1 MPRHGRSYFPVLLL
15 AFLCRQLLFGEQP
28 FSSFSEAWKKPWQ
41 FRPEV
46 VGPNLHKHSEHHEES
61 IFEEFVDEVKLCPWL
76 LFAEI
81 SLVVLL
87 SALFEQLQ
95 HWVREHL
102 DHSGDKVGMQIM
114 DVLFKEFSGLGFIG
128 MFLFL
133 ITQSHITADVLGKR
147 VFGHHLDKMGTE
159 DPVAESFET
168 VHMMIF
174 LLMAVLLFQA
184 MAMLRVTQGVIETW
198 GRYERAR
205 AWGLRQ
211 DSLES
216 LFCDGGYLQRVA
228 SPEDPR
234 GLVLKYQRD
243 FTYRTPVLHWM
254 MLHHDMLHNLM
265 MWRAIRHQFIFG
277 QEAKSGHISCPR
289 QFSFEAYLRERLGHI
304 VVCVVEVDRNIW
316 LMTLLVLTPLVYWC
330 INLDLLHVGEFL
342 CLTAYSLL
350 ALGFLI
356 GRLLETDTLWLTPT
370 LPTDARQILV
380 LFSGTSTY
388 MLMKHY
394 DLNEQRMDAELKF
407 GAPGLEKVELQEV
420 DLGRPPISDPK
431 RLRLTS
437 VRYAFI
443 FELLAFWQAI
453 QVTCLVLFYLSVS
466 FETWRGVFLYALA
479 WAEWP
484 LMLFG
489 VMPVLLERLTLRSSI
504 GEETDQSLVR
514 KVSLET
520 KSMMLRYHVRLAQLK
535 GYEERHDPVTRRPV
549 ESNLSP
555 PEEGPVA
562 KTLKSPVR
570 AAVRAVQHFRQSS
583 AQMKAQST
591 WQRGLRLFRHLPY
604 SEQHEIEQIFSS
616 LDINN
621 NEEVWINWLKV
632 APYQFLSFRSG
643 VRHSAI
649 HPFSDRFHLLF
660 GYPSFNFIDL
670 WNRMLDMYTQT
681 RSPYL
686 PPNYMP
692 RYNTALDKMIQKTL
706 RFLTFVFVV
715 VPLSTLTSTLIL
727 DIELDRDAAT
737 STTTSIPAHDDAD
750 DTPHHKHAEHDSE
763 PTWVNLVKGNNTNK
777 QSCGPSFC
785 FSAGS
790 ANCFAKN
797 PAPLC
802 LKAVYLCIQY
812 VMTGPNEPKVCMR
825 DRPSDDVEKM
835 DLPDGAFRED
845 KSLRRS
851 TWSLYQKF
859 QGAQAKEAKG
869 EVEDQVKQV
878 KHVNPAMLAV
888 ISITFV
894 TLSIFAVLVK
904 PIFLCRPS
912 GRSVFEDPLLEDGD
926 SIVDIV

>member
-1 MPRHGRSYFPVLLL
+1 MALQPRRAYRSSRSSFPAALLL
-15 AFLCRQLLFGEQP
+15 AILCRELYGGT
-28 FSSFSEAWKKPWQ
+28 AWAEGWPSLWQ
-41 FRPEV
+41 FRPTEV
-46 VGPNLHKHSEHHEES
+46 STPHAGAHGEHHEES

-102 DHSGDKVGMQIM
+102 DHSGDKVGVQIM
-114 DVLFKEFSGLGFIG
+114 DILFKEFSGLGFIG

-133 ITQSHITADVLGKR
+133 VTQSHITADVLGKR

-216 LFCDGGYLQRVA
+216 LFCDGGYLRRVE
-228 SPEDPR
+228 SPQDPR
-234 GLVLKYQRD
+234 GLVLRFQQD
-243 FTYRTPVLHWM
+243 FTYRIPLLHWM
-254 MLHHDMLHNLM
+254 MLHHDVVHNLV
-265 MWRAIRHQFIFG
+265 MWRAIRHRFIFG
-277 QEAKSGHISCPR
+277 QKSEVKSGHISCPR

-330 INLDLLHVGEFL
+330 INLDLLHVGGFL

-350 ALGFLI
+350 AVGFVV
-356 GRLLETDTLWLTPT
+356 GHVLETDTLWLTPT
-370 LPTDARQILV
+370 LPTDARKILI

-394 DLNEQRMDAELKF
+394 DLSQHPDAELKF
-407 GAPGLEKVELQEV
+407 GAPGLEDLELEEV
-420 DLGRPPISDPK
+420 DLGEPPVSDPK

-466 FETWRGVFLYALA
+466 FETWSGTFLYALA

-504 GEETDQSLVR
+504 EEETDESVVR

-535 GYEERHDPVTRRPV
+535 GYEELQDREAKHRQTRQE
-549 ESNLSP
+549 ESHLQV

-562 KTLKSPVR
+562 RTLKSPVR
-570 AAVRAVQHFRQSS
+570 AAARAVRHFRQSS
-583 AQMKAQST
+583 ASVKAQRT
-591 WQRGLRLFRHLPY
+591 WQHGLRLFRALPY
-604 SEQHEIEQIFSS
+604 GEQHEIEQIFNS

-621 NEEVWINWLKV
+621 NEEVMLQDLAAHWKAMGFLHAIESAEKLLASIDYNGSGQLTWSKFQAV
-632 APYQFLSFRSG
+632 AAL
-643 VRHSAI
+643 AI
-649 HPFSDRFHLLF
+649 SEKGNIEHEDYSLLF
-660 GYPSFNFIDL
+660 S
-670 WNRMLDMYTQT
+670 
-681 RSPYL
+681 
-686 PPNYMP
+686 
-692 RYNTALDKMIQKTL
+692 
-706 RFLTFVFVV
+706 
-715 VPLSTLTSTLIL
+715 LI
-727 DIELDRDAAT
+727 DRDQNGRITVFEIARWLEDMK
-737 STTTSIPAHDDAD
+737 S
-750 DTPHHKHAEHDSE
+750 
-763 PTWVNLVKGNNTNK
+763 G
-777 QSCGPSFC
+777 
-785 FSAGS
+785 
-790 ANCFAKN
+790 
-797 PAPLC
+797 
-802 LKAVYLCIQY
+802 
-812 VMTGPNEPKVCMR
+812 MTEV
-825 DRPSDDVEKM
+825 DV
-835 DLPDGAFRED
+835 A
-845 KSLRRS
+845 SL
-851 TWSLYQKF
+851 LYQHF
-859 QGAQAKEAKG
+859 CQAKPSVDKEEFVAW
-869 EVEDQVKQV
+869 
-878 KHVNPAMLAV
+878 
-888 ISITFV
+888 ITAIG
-894 TLSIFAVLVK
+894 LPQHGGASSRAH
-904 PIFLCRPS
+904 
-912 GRSVFEDPLLEDGD
+912 EH
-926 SIVDIV
+926 